1 IALNLQDGDELIG
14 VEVSSGDD
22 DVFLFTSNGY
32 AQHFCEFY
40 KKSADADTDENSD
53 DAADVSESSDD
64 QNDEKSIDR
73 HAGSGIRPSSRTA
86 GCIRGIKMRDK
97 DACVVSLMVV
107 SAEKIENG
115 QCLIASENGY
125 GKRIKLSDIPL
136 RNRGGMGVII
146 MRNLDRNGKVIGAV
160 SAADNYDYMIISN
173 QGQLMRSAMSDTALI
188 SRYGAGTI
196 LIRLYEGDSVIA
208 IQSISDE
215 VVENANKT
223 LQARNLEKN
232 EQLAADQSAATA
244 EVQPV
249 QTDTELN
256 ENAKENPTEDESSL

>member
-1 IALNLQDGDELIG
+1 
-14 VEVSSGDD
+14 
-22 DVFLFTSNGY
+22 
-32 AQHFCEFY
+32 
-40 KKSADADTDENSD
+40 
-53 DAADVSESSDD
+53 
-64 QNDEKSIDR
+64 
-73 HAGSGIRPSSRTA
+73 
-86 GCIRGIKMRDK
+86 
-97 DACVVSLMVV
+97 
-107 SAEKIENG
+107 
-115 QCLIASENGY
+115 
-125 GKRIKLSDIPL
+125 
-136 RNRGGMGVII
+136 MGVII

-208 IQSISDE
+208 IKSISDE

-223 LQARNLEKN
+223 LEARNLEKN